1 MKNDVKYP
9 LYLSWLDEQLKC
21 GKLNRGSY
29 ALKKISQSAFDQF
42 KNRVEKD
49 GLFEGEMIKI
59 NRDKKIDDIFDDLD

>member
-1 MKNDVKYP
+1 MKNDIKYK
-9 LYLSWLDEQLKC
+9 LYLSWLDEQLKS

-29 ALKKISQSAFDQF
+29 SLKKISQSAFDQF